1 MINRRQILR
10 GSMLVPAAAYLP
22 VPSFAQ
28 ATPGVTATE
37 IRLGTITA
45 LTGPAAPYGVPVA
58 HGADAYYKMLNDAG
72 GIDGRKIRF
81 LVEDSNFNAEKS
93 VAAAR
98 KLVGSDDVLA
108 IVHAFGTGQTAAT
121 FPYLLDQVRVPI
133 LLPVA
138 GSAPWFNPPRPG
150 LLGAQNV
157 LDNATA
163 ALGRW
168 VAKDG
173 HKVVVFVN
181 GDPNPAP
188 AELARQKFLE
198 VNPGG
203 TFHKIDAKMFTL
215 DYAPVALEVS
225 RLKPTAVVG
234 FTAPPDNAAL
244 GTQLRN
250 QGMEVPIY
258 VSATNV
264 MQTMFDM
271 VDADVANR
279 FKALSYTTS
288 LQSPTAAVKEYKD
301 AMAKYY
307 PKDKL
312 DYGSFSS
319 FAYAK
324 IMAEAIRRADKP
336 LTRDSLVKAFY
347 KLSNFDS
354 GIIPPVTFTPTR
366 HLGVT
371 TMHRF
376 GVKNGNWVAQGDPI
390 DTATNW

>member
-1 MINRRQILR
+1 MINRRKILR
-10 GSMLVPAAAYLP
+10 SSVLLPAAAYLP
-22 VPSFAQ
+22 LPSFAQ

-37 IRLGTITA
+37 IRLGAITA
-45 LTGPAAPYGVPVA
+45 LTGFGAPFGVPVA

-72 GIDGRKIRF
+72 GIDGRKIRL

-108 IVHAFGTGQTAAT
+108 IVHTYGTAPTSAT
-121 FPYLLDQVRVPI
+121 FPYLLDQVRVPV

-138 GSAPWFNPPRPG
+138 GSAAWFNPPRPG
-150 LLGAQNV
+150 LLSAQNI
-157 LDNATA
+157 LDNAAA

-168 VAKDG
+168 AAKDG

-188 AELARQKFLE
+188 AELARQKYME
-198 VNPGG
+198 AIPGG
-203 TFHKIDAKMFTL
+203 IFHKIDVKMATL
-215 DYAPVALEVS
+215 DFAPVALEIS

-234 FTAPPDNAAL
+234 YSAPPDVAAL

-250 QGMEVPIY
+250 QGLDVPVY

-264 MQTMFDM
+264 MQTMFDL
-271 VDADVANR
+271 VDADVAKQ
-279 FKALSYTTS
+279 FKAVSYTTS

-312 DYGSFSS
+312 DYGSFAS

-336 LTRDSLVKAFY
+336 LTRESLVKGFY
-347 KLSNFDS
+347 KLSNYDS

-371 TMHRF
+371 TMYRAT
-376 GVKNGNWVAQGDPI
+376 VKDGNWITQGDPI